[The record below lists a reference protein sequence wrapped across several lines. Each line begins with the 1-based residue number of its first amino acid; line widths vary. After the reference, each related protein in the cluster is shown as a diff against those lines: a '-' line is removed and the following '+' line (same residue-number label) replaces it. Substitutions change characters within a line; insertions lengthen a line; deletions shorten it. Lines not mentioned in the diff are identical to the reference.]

1 MYVWQQEYRLNEQIV
16 LTLLYRLALKGILL
30 QLMYPCQIVIHELYD
45 FSEWPLSIFHVLLHS
60 LEICG
65 DRF

>member
-1 MYVWQQEYRLNEQIV
+1 MATRVSTKRANSFD
-16 LTLLYRLALKGILL
+16 LLYRLALKGILL

-45 FSEWPLSIFHVLLHS
+45 FSEWPLSIFQVLLHS